1 MVISPAK
8 ARAFHDAAPAAD
20 KAYAEYE
27 GALHGLV
34 CEPDPVRSRFVGD
47 VVRWLDELRKRDEQ
61 SWPPASEKSEL
72 R

>member
-47 VVRWLDELRKRDEQ
+47 VVRWLDERC
-61 SWPPASEKSEL
+61 
-72 R
+72 